1 MSRETSERGI
11 FMETNDTK
19 TPNGDSNNYKV
30 GSEEARNLIKET
42 AACKVVVVDLA
53 KMLPTGFENPAECDF
68 TGTRVVRSRKVKDNI
83 PPEKQGNALDTDTAA
98 KFDRDG
104 VTIVLDGRP
113 QVAQEIKENETQRI
127 AREAVEREQ
136 SAADKYAKNNPETSA
151 QGPDRD

>member
-1 MSRETSERGI
+1 MG
-11 FMETNDTK
+11 TNDTK

-30 GSEEARNLIKET
+30 GSEETRKLLEET
-42 AACKVVVVDLA
+42 TACKVVVVDLA
-53 KMLPTGFENPAECDF
+53 KMLPTGFENPAEFDF
-68 TGTRVVRSRKVKDNI
+68 TGTRVVRSREVKDNI

-98 KFDRDG
+98 KFDRDS

-113 QVAQEIKENETQRI
+113 QVAQEIQENETQRI

-136 SAADKYAKNNPETSA
+136 SAEEKYAKNNPETSG